1 MAVGFYNNWENI
13 LDKIENLL
21 RSEFGN
27 GLKIYRTLSED
38 IKDVQYLRMYP
49 TGSDHVNYFLTST
62 ETRDYG
68 INLELHY
75 RDNMIQKRD
84 IDQVM
89 RYISRMESVVEGNT
103 SMTLSD
109 GTSAYNCRIE
119 TTEIDSENSDEYIVT
134 LDFRCIHNNDI
145 TSDTTSPTMTMTASQ
160 VSDGDTSYDATL
172 SMTFTSSE
180 NTTDFVV
187 GDITIGNGSLGTL
200 TNVDGSVYT
209 ATLTPSA
216 VGDVTVDVSAG
227 KFTDNAGNQNTA
239 ATQFNWNHQTNNKS
253 LSLDG
258 TDDYVKFGN
267 VDFSEHEVGSISMW
281 VKPAA
286 LPSGSDRSY
295 LIAYQV
301 DTDHYISIYIGNA
314 TSESNKWTL
323 HLKSA
328 SETHYFG
335 YADASAV
342 ADTWT
347 HLVCVQNGSDG
358 KVYINGDEQTGDTLG
373 TNKWF
378 DDIGASETTS
388 GYDGLTVGTLGGGG
402 NYNGLIDDIAIF
414 NTALSGANINTLYNS
429 GIPKNITG
437 MSGLQGYWRF
447 EESSGD
453 VSDESDNSND
463 GSLENGATRS
473 TTVPSV

>member
-1 MAVGFYNNWENI
+1 MAVGYYNNWDNV
-13 LDKIENLL
+13 LNKLQSL
-21 RSEFGN
+21 
-27 GLKIYRTLSED
+27 YRTEFKGALKVYKGIRNDTEGN
-38 IKDVQYLRMYP
+38 QYLRFSP
-49 TGSDHVNYFLTST
+49 ISSDLVEYSAGL
-62 ETRDYG
+62 ETREFG
-68 INLELHY
+68 IGISLYFKEPNMKKNGI
-75 RDNMIQKRD
+75 DN
-84 IDQVM
+84 VM
-89 RYISRMESVVEGNT
+89 RLISRIETIAANNY

-109 GTSAYNCRIE
+109 GSLVYNCRIE
-119 TTEIDSENSDEYIVT
+119 STEIETTDTEYLVA
-134 LDFRCIHNNDI
+134 FEYRCVHANDV
-145 TSDTTSPTMTMTASQ
+145 TSDTTAPTMTITASE
-160 VSDGDTSYDATL
+160 VSDGGTSYDATL
-172 SMTFTSSE
+172 SMIFTSNE
-180 NTTDFVV
+180 NTTDFTSSDVAV
-187 GDITIGNGSLGTL
+187 GGGSIGSFSGSGK
-200 TNVDGSVYT
+200 VYT

-216 VGDVTVDVSAG
+216 VGDVTVDVDVN

-301 DTDHYISIYIGNA
+301 DTDHYVSIYIGNA

-378 DDIGASETTS
+378 DDIGASATTS

-414 NTALSGANINTLYNS
+414 DTALSGANINTLYNS